1 MPKLFLIQG
10 FICLGLEVIGLLI
23 MSEYHE
29 DLSRSDSEEAI
40 INQTDDKMIVSDET
54 NSLGVRY
61 TTLDDGMEFKDAI
74 KTYQLYLIVIM
85 ISFSTLGAN
94 CVITFYKTFG
104 QTFILDDRFLAIIGS
119 VGAVFN
125 SAGRL
130 FWGYLMDR
138 MPFKVCFLII
148 TTILVAIIATVYLNK
163 FIEIKFVYLIWI
175 CVLFFANC
183 GVYTVIPTIV
193 AKTYG
198 QKHFN
203 AIYGFIYFLGVS
215 LACCVLCLAN
225 DLSYY
230 CHEI

>member
-1 MPKLFLIQG
+1 
-10 FICLGLEVIGLLI
+10 
-23 MSEYHE
+23 MSEYYE
-29 DLSRSDSEEAI
+29 NLSDDQEAI
-40 INQTDDKMIVSDET
+40 INETEKEIESTSTSVFDDT
-54 NSLGVRY
+54 NSLGVHY
-61 TTLDDGMEFKDAI
+61 TTLDDGMEFKEAI

-119 VGAVFN
+119 IGAVFN
-125 SAGRL
+125 SVGRL

-138 MPFKVCFLII
+138 MPFKICFLTI
-148 TTILVAIIATVYLNK
+148 TTILVAIISTVYLTK

-193 AKTYG
+193 AKTFG

-215 LACCVLCLAN
+215 
-225 DLSYY
+225 
-230 CHEI
+230 